1 MNRVSKPA
9 RSPLLFNQS
18 LEKGLAVLL
27 GFGPER
33 ETMNLAEIAQAAGI
47 SKSAAQRFSFTL
59 ESLGYLRK
67 DPLTRRYALTPAT
80 LALGYRYLLVDRM
93 VERANPFLLDLNRTC
108 GETVNFAEPDGADM
122 VYVCRFPS
130 RKSSTVQMP
139 LGRRL
144 PMFCTASG
152 RAYLSALAPT
162 DRAEILRNSD
172 LIAYTR
178 TTVTSVP
185 KVLALCEQAAQRGF
199 STANAE
205 YYHADLNVA
214 APVFDVSGR
223 PVGAVN
229 ISVPSTRWTI
239 PRLERELGPMVIETA
254 RLISTR
260 DPDRAQSEPFSLGS
274 GKTAPRVQREA
285 NARTRSHR

>member
-1 MNRVSKPA
+1 MNRNRDQAHAS
-9 RSPLLFNQS
+9 LLFNQS

-27 GFGPER
+27 CFGPRR
-33 ETMNLAEIAQAAGI
+33 ETLNLGEIAAAAGI
-47 SKSAAQRFSFTL
+47 SKSAAQRLAFTL
-59 ESLGYLRK
+59 EALGYLRK
-67 DPLTRRYALTPAT
+67 DPLTKRYALTPAT

-93 VERANPFLLDLNRTC
+93 VERANPFLFDLNRTC
-108 GETVNFAEPDGADM
+108 GETVNYSEADSTDM
-122 VYVCRFPS
+122 VYVCRFPT
-130 RKSSTVQMP
+130 RKSTPVQMP

-144 PMFCTASG
+144 PMFCTSSG

-172 LIAYTR
+172 LVAYTR

-185 KVLALCEQAAQRGF
+185 KILALCEEAAQRGY
-199 STANAE
+199 SIANAE

-214 APVFDVSGR
+214 APVYDANGH

-229 ISVPSTRWTI
+229 ISAPATRWTMA
-239 PRLERELGPMVIETA
+239 RLQRELAPMVIETA

-260 DPDRAQSEPFSLGS
+260 DPDRAQSEPFAVGS
-274 GKTAPRVQREA
+274 GISATHPPSPVRKR
-285 NARTRSHR
+285 